1 MDSELINLFIKKNPS
16 LSYGDISRKLLEQGV
31 IINPEAVRSRYRA
44 LGLPPKQVQEKHNI
58 KKGIKDFL
66 STARHEKE
74 IISEYGEHWRDL
86 LKEFSNHFLYEQ
98 RNRYNEQIF
107 ILIPEASKK
116 LELSKR
122 HWHYTIGKHDD
133 GKYQPYL
140 VAQLPRFKG
149 ELRISPLFDV
159 HYGHVSHRKEK
170 FLSYVNWIKEN
181 ENVYAILGGDL
192 IENAVDDGR
201 GMTYD
206 QAIPPMDQ
214 VNGIAEIL
222 APIAHKILVAIPG
235 NHEERTYKKT
245 GIDVMKLLAE
255 KLDIPYFSGPVFLSV
270 LANSYKWN
278 FYIHHGR
285 GNAQTKG
292 GQINMANRPKVFV
305 TNVQFLVSG
314 HVHNLF
320 VEPEV
325 YVTDDPINT
334 RLIEVTQW
342 TVGCPSFLAFWDTYA
357 YRAEYR
363 PPAKGG
369 VSMVLY
375 DNGDYK
381 AELTTS

>member
-1 MDSELINLFIKKNPS
+1 MTSEEINDFIRNNHT
-16 LSYGDISRKLLEQGV
+16 LSYHELSLKTGISDD
-31 IINPEAVRSRYRA
+31 AVRHRYRTM
-44 LGLPPKQVQEKHNI
+44 GLPIKQIQDRHIV
-58 KKGIKDFL
+58 KKKSVKDFL
-66 STARHEKE
+66 QTAKTERQLIDEFGTEWRAQAEKE
-74 IISEYGEHWRDL
+74 PNFYI
-86 LKEFSNHFLYEQ
+86 FEQ
-98 RNRYNEQIF
+98 RNRFNE
-107 ILIPEASKK
+107 LIYLLVPEMKTGITLQKK
-116 LELSKR
+116 K
-122 HWHYTIGKHDD
+122 WHYTIGKDEQ
-133 GKYQPYL
+133 GKEQPYV
-140 VAQLPRFKG
+140 VAQLPKFK
-149 ELRISPLFDV
+149 EDLRITPLFDV
-159 HYGHVSHRKEK
+159 HYGHYSHRKEK
-170 FLSYVNWIKEN
+170 FLSYVEWIRSN
-181 ENVYAILGGDL
+181 DNVYTILGGDL

-206 QAIPPMDQ
+206 QAVPPMQQ
-214 VNGIAEIL
+214 VNDIAELL

-245 GIDVMKLLAE
+245 GIDVMKMLAD
-255 KLDIPYFSGPVFLSV
+255 KLDIPYFSGPVFLTV
-270 LANSYKWN
+270 LANTYKWN

-292 GQINMANRPKVFV
+292 GQINMANKPKVFV

-320 VEPEV
+320 VEPET
-325 YVTDDPINT
+325 YITDDPINH

-375 DNGDYK
+375 ENGEYK
-381 AELTTS
+381 AELTVS